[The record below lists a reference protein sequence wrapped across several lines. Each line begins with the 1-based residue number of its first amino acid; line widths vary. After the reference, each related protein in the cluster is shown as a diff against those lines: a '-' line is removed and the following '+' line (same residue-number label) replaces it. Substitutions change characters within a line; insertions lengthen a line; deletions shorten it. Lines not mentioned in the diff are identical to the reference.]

1 MMEDNR
7 NEFNAIVSVLGDI
20 LVQMQT
26 QHQELVRVFDKNM
39 TMVTDKLTSI
49 ETKLDQFNNHEER
62 LRKLEEIVLRK
73 GA

>member
-39 TMVTDKLTSI
+39 TMVIDKLTSI